1 MKISTLKN
9 IIIVSLV
16 FMSFISGY
24 FLSELNKPIGFSDNI
39 NNDYNS
45 VFIHYNQ
52 LNAQDEFSTAFLELK
67 LELGENYSDEYVLN
81 QLSDKYKTKVEII
94 EKMKLFID
102 NDQKQIKL

>member
-1 MKISTLKN
+1 MRISTLKN

-24 FLSELNKPIGFSDNI
+24 FLSELNKPIGMSENI

-45 VFIHYNQ
+45 VYIHYDQ
-52 LNAQDEFSTAFLELK
+52 LKAQDDFSTAFLELK
-67 LELGENYSDEYVLN
+67 LELGENYSDEFILN
-81 QLSDKYKTKVEII
+81 QLSKKYQTKVEII
-94 EKMKLFID
+94 EKMKLYVN